1 MKVTE
6 RLRSRRVRK
15 EMNKSGDQFSTAQNS
30 SGL

>member
-6 RLRSRRVRK
+6 RLRSRSAHK
-15 EMNKSGDQFSTAQNS
+15 EMNKSGDQFSAAQNS